1 MLNKRSDKVELLR
14 IAEAVAL
21 EKSINKE
28 IILSTMESAIQK
40 AAKTRFG
47 FENDIRAK
55 IDRES
60 GDISLHKVLKIVE
73 NPENPNTEISLK
85 EANKID
91 LGSENINVYKVE
103 IIEEDKSEEASEEK
117 LEKSPENNENNN
129 LKISKRKKDEN
140 IILGDQIFEVL
151 PPVDFGRIAAQ
162 TARQVITQSVRAAE
176 RERQYN
182 DFIDK
187 KGEIL
192 SGIVKRLEYGNV
204 IVDLNRSEAIIRK
217 EELIPREILKNGD
230 RIKAYC
236 YDVVRE
242 NKGQQIHLSRA
253 HPKFMEKLF
262 FQEVPEI
269 YDGIIE
275 IKHSARDP
283 GSRAKICV
291 SSKDSSI
298 DPVGACVGMRG
309 SRVQSV
315 VNELHGEKIDIVHW
329 SEDTAALI
337 VSALAPAE
345 IQKVIIDDQ
354 NKKVEVILTEENLS
368 KAIGRRGQNV
378 RLASKLI
385 DYEIDILTEKE
396 ESEKKQSDFKEKTEV
411 FTKNLEVDETLG
423 QLLVAEG
430 YSSIEEINQAPIE
443 EISKI
448 EAIDEATAKELK
460 ERADDYLKKEKEI
473 IEKKLNELGIE
484 DSLINLNGLTPGML
498 VTLGEKKVKTLV
510 EFAELSTDELIGS
523 YDEKKGKRF
532 KIEGYLEEFALT
544 RVEADNLIL
553 SARNIAFK

>member
-1 MLNKRSDKVELLR
+1 MLNQRSDKMELLR
-14 IAEAVAL
+14 IVESVAT
-21 EKSINKE
+21 EKSIDKE
-28 IILSTMESAIQK
+28 IILNTMETAIQK

-47 FENDIRAK
+47 LENDIRAK

-60 GDISLHKVLKIVE
+60 GDIKLHKVLKIVE
-73 NPENPNTEISLK
+73 SPENFNTEISLK
-85 EANKID
+85 DASKID
-91 LGSENINVYKVE
+91 RDN
-103 IIEEDKSEEASEEK
+103 
-117 LEKSPENNENNN
+117 
-129 LKISKRKKDEN
+129 EN
-140 IILGDQIFEVL
+140 IILYKVEKITETPETPENLENPIEVATSNKTTQKDKSEIINIGDEVYEQL

-182 DFIDK
+182 EFIDK

-204 IVDLNRSEAIIRK
+204 IVDLNRAEAIIRK
-217 EELIPREILKNGD
+217 DELIPREILKTGD

-253 HPKFMEKLF
+253 HTKFMEKLF

-275 IKHSARDP
+275 IKNSARDP

-291 SSKDSSI
+291 FSKDSSI

-309 SRVQSV
+309 SRVQAV

-345 IQKVIIDDQ
+345 IQKVVIDDQ
-354 NKKVEVILTEENLS
+354 NRRIEVILTEENLS

-396 ESEKKQSDFKEKTEV
+396 ESEKKQSEFKEKTEI
-411 FTKNLEVDETLG
+411 FIKNLEVDETLG

-430 YSSIEEINQAPIE
+430 FSSIEEIQQAPIE
-443 EISKI
+443 EILKI
-448 EAIDEATAKELK
+448 EAIEESTAKELK
-460 ERADDYLKKEKEI
+460 ERAEEYLKTEKET
-473 IEKKLNELGIE
+473 IEKKLNELGLE
-484 DSLINLNGLTPGML
+484 ESLINLKGLTTGML
-498 VTLGEKKVKTLV
+498 VTLGEKKIKTLK
-510 EFAELSTDELIGS
+510 EFAELATDELVGS
-523 YDEKKGKRF
+523 YDEKNGKRF
-532 KIEGYLEEFALT
+532 KIDGYLEEFALS
-544 RVEADNLIL
+544 RSEADNLIL
-553 SARNIAFK
+553 SARDIIFK

>member
-1 MLNKRSDKVELLR
+1 MLNQRSDKIELLR
-14 IAEAVAL
+14 IAEAVAN
-21 EKSINKE
+21 EKSIDKE
-28 IILSTMESAIQK
+28 VILTSMESAIQK

-47 FENDIRAK
+47 SENNIRVI

-60 GDISLHKVLKIVE
+60 GNITLHKVLTIVQK
-73 NPENPNTEISLK
+73 PENFDTEIS
-85 EANKID
+85 ID
-91 LGSENINVYKVE
+91 Q
-103 IIEEDKSEEASEEK
+103 ATK
-117 LEKSPENNENNN
+117 LEKKGDF
-129 LKISKRKKDEN
+129 KIGDE
-140 IILGDQIFEVL
+140 IFEEL

-192 SGIVKRLEYGNV
+192 NGIVKRLEYSNV

-217 EELIPREILKNGD
+217 EELIPRELIKAGD

-242 NKGQQIHLSRA
+242 NKGQQIFLSRA

-262 FQEVPEI
+262 SQEVPEI

-275 IKHSARDP
+275 IKSSARDP

-291 SSKDSSI
+291 HSKDSSI

-309 SRVQSV
+309 SRVQAV
-315 VNELHGEKIDIVHW
+315 VNELQGEKIDIVHW
-329 SEDTAALI
+329 SEDPAALV

-345 IQKVIIDDQ
+345 IQKVIIDDE
-354 NKKVEVILTEENLS
+354 NKRIEVILTEENLS

-396 ESEKKQSDFKEKTEV
+396 EAEKRQIEFKEKTEI
-411 FTKNLEVDETLG
+411 FINNLEVDETLG

-430 YSSIEEINQAPIE
+430 FSTIEDIKQANIEEIG
-443 EISKI
+443 KI
-448 EAIDEATAKELK
+448 EAIDKNTAEELK
-460 ERADDYLKKEKEI
+460 KRADEYLKKEKEDI
-473 IEKKLNELGIE
+473 GKKLKELGVE
-484 DSLINLNGLTPGML
+484 DNFINLKGLTPGML
-498 VTLGEKKVKTLV
+498 LTLGEKKIKNLQD
-510 EFAELSTDELIGS
+510 FAELSTDELIGG
-523 YDEKKGKRF
+523 YDEKNGKRF
-532 KIEGYLEEFALT
+532 KIEGYLEEFALS
-544 RVEADNLIL
+544 RNEADDLIMK
-553 SARNIAFK
+553 ARNIVYKN